1 MKLKFLKKS
10 SLYLIIFI
18 IGIPLNVIGIILLIN
33 AINGGDSSQIVI
45 KSVILLFWI
54 FFTLSNL
61 LLYKKEKKRESAI

>member
-10 SLYLIIFI
+10 TLHLIIFI